1 MPTIKRPLGQRGRG
15 LIDHHTQP
23 IITGDPYSSPPP
35 ALLQLIEPPDCPRFN
50 RCGANVCPLDDDWS
64 LRTHLKGE
72 CVCFYLTEAVK
83 PGGAARLRGITPRE
97 LAEKVLAALPRIIA
111 RYGPIRRALA
121 RSAKTGP
128 RLGRRVG
135 QRKVEERAA

>member
-1 MPTIKRPLGQRGRG
+1 MQKKGSRRTG
-15 LIDHHTQP
+15 L
-23 IITGDPYSSPPP
+23 TGDGSIVISNSKGRNASLAQAHRTLHP
-35 ALLQLIEPPDCPRFN
+35 EDCPRFN
-50 RCGANVCPLDDDWS
+50 RCGANICPLDDDWP

-83 PGGAARLRGITPRE
+83 PGGAARVRGITATE
-97 LAEKVLAALPRIIA
+97 LAEKILAALPRIMA

-135 QRKVEERAA
+135 VPKRKAAA